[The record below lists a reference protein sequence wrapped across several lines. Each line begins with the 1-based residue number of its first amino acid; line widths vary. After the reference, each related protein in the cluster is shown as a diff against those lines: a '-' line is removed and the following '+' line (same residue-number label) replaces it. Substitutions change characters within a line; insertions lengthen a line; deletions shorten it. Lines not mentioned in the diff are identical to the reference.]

1 MKNRQ
6 NAFMTRFGTLNRPS
20 DVLILFLGLPILIF
34 VGLEILE
41 LGSYFSDPYMSAL
54 GYGLI
59 VVGAAYPILTLL
71 LMRYPES
78 EDDKTPEL
86 EFHDDG
92 RITLVINDTGTDDDE

>member
-1 MKNRQ
+1 
-6 NAFMTRFGTLNRPS
+6 MTRFGAHNSAS
-20 DVLILFLGLPILIF
+20 DVLILFLGPPVLIF
-34 VGLEILE
+34 VGLEILDLE
-41 LGSYFSDPYMSAL
+41 SYFSNPYMYAL

-86 EFHDDG
+86 ELHDDG
-92 RITLVINDTGTDDDE
+92 RISLVINDTGTDDDE

>member
-1 MKNRQ
+1 
-6 NAFMTRFGTLNRPS
+6 MTRFGAHNSAS
-20 DVLILFLGLPILIF
+20 DVLILFLGPPILIF

-41 LGSYFSDPYMSAL
+41 YESYFSDPYMSAL
-54 GYGLI
+54 GYALI

-71 LMRYPES
+71 VMRYPES

-92 RITLVINDTGTDDDE
+92 RISLVINDTGTDDDE